1 MQQRYDILLKELPVI
16 TPFQDKDSFSAL
28 HLYPIQLKLDEL
40 TQSRAQ
46 VFDRLR
52 ENNIGVNVHYIPVHT
67 HPFYKKMGFDYGDFP
82 NAESYYSRAISI
94 PMYQTL
100 EFHMQDEV
108 IDVLKRVLV

>member
-1 MQQRYDILLKELPVI
+1 MLQYKIYRLV
-16 TPFQDKDSFSAL
+16 
-28 HLYPIQLKLDEL
+28 
-40 TQSRAQ
+40 
-46 VFDRLR
+46 RLR